1 LCGVH
6 PRGASSL
13 FASARAGIT
22 ITDMV
27 LSPRPLLML
36 GPALARFLGPS
47 PARLARWRSQLKDIF
62 HVDEVPFWSVGGV
75 LCLLG
80 AVEITYVKPIREKE
94 ERSHRLQ
101 EFVTRSRLEGFDAAV
116 KA

>member
-1 LCGVH
+1 
-6 PRGASSL
+6 
-13 FASARAGIT
+13 
-22 ITDMV
+22 MV
-27 LSPRPLLML
+27 LTPRTLLMV
-36 GPALARFLGPS
+36 GPAIARFVAPS
-47 PARLARWRSQLKDIF
+47 PARLARWRSQLKDVF
-62 HVDEVPFWSVGGV
+62 HVDEVPWATFWTVGGV

-80 AVEITYVKPIREKE
+80 AVEITYVQPIRERE